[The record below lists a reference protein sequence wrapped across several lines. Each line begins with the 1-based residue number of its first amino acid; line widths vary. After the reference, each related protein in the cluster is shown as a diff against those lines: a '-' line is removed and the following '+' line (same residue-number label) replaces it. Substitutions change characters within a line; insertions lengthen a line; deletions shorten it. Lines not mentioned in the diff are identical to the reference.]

1 MLFITSY
8 FTIVQK
14 QSGTVDC
21 QQLSFKGNTIRYC
34 EKAVYVAD
42 QTVVSTQISDIGL
55 SFFLHTETAKNLKLQ
70 ANIIAPEFSTFS
82 LTGNLIIEQCQMNVG
97 NSETILS
104 VLISQNTLNLQ
115 VLDSSFVSYF
125 NSKTILDAA
134 TLSLNSTNIIIYRSN
149 ITSTMT
155 TVSGSLSGIS
165 GNCQSI
171 NLKSVS
177 ATFSI
182 TTTSVDNSTCGAISA
197 NMDNSLIN
205 ISLSN
210 ITGSVMAAGKNG
222 LLIGIGNNVSINV
235 SEDSKVTVTGL
246 QPDFSDFKL
255 CNGTCGAP
263 VIYTVQ
269 SFTSLTQ
276 SSTYAFSSKVDDNS
290 VITFDQIPT
299 LNFSTGFSVFQSI
312 SGTIQNLKING
323 SFNTNT
329 DVNIFG
335 ATLINVELKQII
347 IDAVIS
353 SKGRISL
360 ISSLV
365 SQINLNS
372 FSVTGTYTA
381 TSSFCLI
388 NMLGSTYVQGQFSNI
403 INYRYSANVQVAPAS
418 LSTLLFLNSKVD
430 LNVFNTSLNISSN
443 FDVANFY
450 SLLVYKF
457 IGYTTSLVFSSV
469 QLHQG
474 YSDTD
479 KTILAGVLFNQL
491 TCYSLKLSN
500 ILINYAT
507 KSSDKSQTYYQTI
520 IGNANI
526 TELIVSNSKIT
537 HYINYPRLDKIGLIA
552 LSSYTKQSTLTIQ
565 NLEYNL
571 NAESQTLNSAT
582 TKDFGLVVGLRIGF
596 DLSQL
601 TIINSVIQEIFTI
614 SQANQAFI
622 GIITGSIQIS
632 TSVTNTIIH
641 DSKLNAPQCTYIG
654 LIGASSGP
662 LSFTNIQIQ
671 NCQLQASSQAGLF
684 SNISGQAVIENIMIS
699 DYTQQVLNWNQDS
712 AIICGN
718 ATNAQIT
725 LSSVTFKRSI
735 YSGTASTH
743 SSIVFGSFSGSS
755 ATITNCKF
763 NVNVQGTSSAVGSM
777 SGESHVDILN
787 SYVSATNNCFMFSSV
802 GVDTCKESHVIQQ
815 GSLDN
820 IRYE

>member
-14 QSGTVDC
+14 QSGSVDC

-34 EKAVYVAD
+34 EKAVYVVD

-82 LTGNLIIEQCQMNVG
+82 LTGNLIVEQCQINVG

-104 VLISQNTLNLQ
+104 VLISRNTLNLQ

-134 TLSLNSTNIIIYRSN
+134 TLSLNSTNIVIFRSN

-165 GNCQSI
+165 GNCKLI

-197 NMDNSLIN
+197 NLDNSLIN

-235 SEDSKVTVTGL
+235 STDCKVTLTGQ

-255 CNGTCGAP
+255 CNGTCSAP
-263 VIYTVQ
+263 ILYTVQ
-269 SFTSLTQ
+269 SFTSLTS
-276 SSTYAFSSKVDDNS
+276 SSTFAFSSKVDDNS
-290 VITFDQIPT
+290 VITFDQIPS
-299 LNFSTGFSVFQSI
+299 LNFSSGFSVFGSV
-312 SGTIQNLKING
+312 SGTVRNLKING
-323 SFNTNT
+323 SFNTNS

-347 IDAVIS
+347 IDASIN

-372 FSVTGTYTA
+372 FSVTGTYT
-381 TSSFCLI
+381 TVSNFCLI
-388 NMLGSTYVQGQFSNI
+388 NMLGSTYVQGQFSNVT
-403 INYRYSANVQVAPAS
+403 NYRYSANVNVAPAS

-430 LNVFNTSLNISSN
+430 LNVFNTSLNISSD

-469 QLHQG
+469 KLHQG

-479 KTILAGVLFNQL
+479 KTILSGVLFNQL
-491 TCYSLKLSN
+491 TCYSLKLNN

-507 KSSDKSQTYYQTI
+507 KSSDKKQTYYQTI

-526 TELIVSNSKIT
+526 TVLSVSNSKII

-552 LSSYTKQSTLTIQ
+552 LSSFTNQSTLTIQ
-565 NLEYNL
+565 NLEYTL
-571 NAESQTLNSAT
+571 NAESQTINSA
-582 TKDFGLVVGLRIGF
+582 TKDFGLVVGLRFGF
-596 DLSQL
+596 ALSQL

-622 GIITGSIQIS
+622 GIITGSIQIP

-671 NCQLQASSQAGLF
+671 NCQLFASSQAGLF

-699 DYTQQVLNWNQDS
+699 DYTQQVLNWNLDS
-712 AIICGN
+712 AIVCGN
-718 ATNAQIT
+718 ATYAQIT
-725 LSSVTFKRSI
+725 LSSVIFKHSI
-735 YSGTASTH
+735 YSGTVSMH
-743 SSIVFGSFSGSS
+743 SSTVFGSFSGSS

-763 NVNVQGTSSAVGSM
+763 EVNVQGTSSVVGSM

-802 GVDTCKESHVIQQ
+802 GVDTCKESYVIQQ